1 MRYMGVEIAVDGGYR
16 GVKMGVNTRVGK
28 EVKMR
33 VEMRKKIGV
42 EMGVD
47 EGRDGVDWVDGS
59 RNGGMGVDTAIET
72 RLMLATTNDDDE
84 DDEDLKQIKKDKS
97 KLSNARDMFE
107 RTRSSLLNNSNFKF

>member
-1 MRYMGVEIAVDGGYR
+1 
-16 GVKMGVNTRVGK
+16 
-28 EVKMR
+28 
-33 VEMRKKIGV
+33 MRKKIGV

-97 KLSNARDMFE
+97 KLNE
-107 RTRSSLLNNSNFKF
+107 REFLKNLFLLKINERH

>member
-1 MRYMGVEIAVDGGYR
+1 
-16 GVKMGVNTRVGK
+16 
-28 EVKMR
+28 MR
-33 VEMRKKIGV
+33 VEMRVETGV